1 LHNTTRCED
10 ESRACHRPQH
20 LRDRILYLFL
30 GFAILLIV
38 SSKLFSMLT
47 VGDETKIIKDLGL
60 GAIQFFSMLISVMMS
75 VMLVSREIENRTA
88 FNILSKPVRRSS
100 FLLGKYF
107 GLLAIIVANLV
118 LMATAMVL
126 LVALY
131 QGEFDLTIFFGAAMT
146 GLEMAVL
153 CAFAILFAMVTKPI
167 LGSVLTLAVFVVGHM
182 TESIWLLTERLRDE
196 VTGWIVTVTYYILPN
211 LERFN
216 FKTELVHGLQIPMAA
231 VAWAVLYSLIYAAL
245 ALFLAWLSFRG
256 KDLV

>member
-1 LHNTTRCED
+1 MRAVLAIARNTFRE
-10 ESRACHRPQH
+10 AI
-20 LRDRILYLFL
+20 RDRILYLFL

-107 GLLAIIVANLV
+107 GLLA
-118 LMATAMVL
+118 VL